1 MIKKIY
7 CTEKNLERKVK
18 PYANIMEGNN
28 DIKRKTVKKILAKLK
43 KKQRLCS
50 PRNHK

>member
-18 PYANIMEGNN
+18 PYANIMEDNN
-28 DIKRKTVKKILAKLK
+28 DIKRKTVTKILDKLK
-43 KKQRLCS
+43 KKETLLS
-50 PRNHK
+50 